1 MSIKFIF
8 LVDTSYGI
16 NASSLNILFRELT
29 SFLKEKQIQFKVKT
43 EICIFQFDRYVF
55 PESPKFIN
63 LDNSFT
69 FNDFSCSSMCSFG
82 NVFFKLYYFLKD
94 KKFKENEVVYILISN
109 GNPMDQKWQITLD
122 KLYEIEDFKNGQKLC
137 IHFNTFF
144 DLLVLEKF
152 SRNPEYIFLFEKKV
166 ECYSI
171 IENLYKE
178 YKNKYDNDKGSFKEK
193 NKEPFVDNKHDIVD
207 NCCDTDCS
215 INWNFDVKSE
225 IYF

>member
-1 MSIKFIF
+1 MSIKSIF

-16 NASSLNILFRELT
+16 NASSLNVLFRELID
-29 SFLKEKQIQFKVKT
+29 FLKEKQSQFKVKT

-63 LDNSFT
+63 LDKNYNFK
-69 FNDFSCSSMCSFG
+69 DFSCSSMCSFD
-82 NVFFKLYYFLKD
+82 NVFLKLYYFLKD
-94 KKFKENEVVYILISN
+94 KKFKENEVFYILISN

-122 KLYEIEDFKNGQKLC
+122 KLYGIEDFKNSQKLC

-144 DLLVLEKF
+144 DLFVLEKF

-178 YKNKYDNDKGSFKEK
+178 YKNKYGKDSFKEK
-193 NKEPFVDNKHDIVD
+193 NKEPFVDNQHDIVD
-207 NCCDTDCS
+207 SCCDTDCS
-215 INWNFDVKSE
+215 IDGNFDVKSK